1 MWILDSLAEVQIKKP
16 FMILWLTL
24 GAAFLLLA
32 NFFSRNA
39 LYHPLT
45 YALTAVS
52 IWVLWQKNKAPLNG
66 LILPGIAVAAFLLF
80 PDYLIPFSLLFTFA
94 IGKVVFAENFR
105 IWKWLLS
112 SGLLL
117 ITFPIVGNWQNIPEV
132 RNVLPYPY
140 YHLIHAAVHAFCIQ
154 FSLLP
159 FQLRKDSVLEAFD
172 HYTWKTSSD
181 AYKLASETV
190 ALYSKIQSMIRTKE
204 SNPKIEQDLEDYTER
219 VLHQS
224 YRLQEISGELSKVQI
239 AALEQQI
246 SFLKEKLQTLED
258 ITARIQYE
266 QALHNKE
273 KQMEQYEKLQMQYE
287 RLLAQII
294 NYNSSL
300 ENVRFAYANQDL
312 QKASGSNEN
321 IEMFMDLV
329 KARAEGFA
337 GSF

>member
-1 MWILDSLAEVQIKKP
+1 MWILDSLAEVKIKKP

>member
-1 MWILDSLAEVQIKKP
+1 MWILDSLAEVQLKKP
-16 FMILWLTL
+16 FLILWLTL

-32 NFFSRNA
+32 NFFSQNP

-45 YALTAVS
+45 YALTGVS
-52 IWVLWQKNKAPLNG
+52 IWVLWQKDKALLNG
-66 LILPGIAVAAFLLF
+66 LLLPGIALAAFFLV
-80 PDYLIPFSLLFTFA
+80 PQYVIPFSLLFTFA
-94 IGKVVFAENFR
+94 VGKVVFAENFR
-105 IWKWLLS
+105 IWKWLAS

-117 ITFPIVGNWQNIPEV
+117 LTFPIVANWQNIAEI
-132 RNVLPYPY
+132 RGILPFPY
-140 YHLIHAAVHAFCIQ
+140 YYLIHAAVHAFCIQ

-172 HYTWKTSSD
+172 HYAWKTSAE

-190 ALYSKIQSMIRTKE
+190 ALYSKIRSMIRTKE
-204 SNPKIEQDLEDYTER
+204 TNPKIEQDLEDYTEK

-224 YRLQEISGELSKVQI
+224 YRLQEISSELSKVQI
-239 AALEQQI
+239 SALEQQI
-246 SFLKEKLQTLED
+246 SFLKEKVKTLED
-258 ITARIQYE
+258 ITAKIQYE

-273 KQMEQYEKLQMQYE
+273 KQIEQYEKLQMQYE

-312 QKASGSNEN
+312 QRSSGGNEN

-337 GSF
+337 L

>member
-1 MWILDSLAEVQIKKP
+1 MWILDSLAEVQLKKP
-16 FMILWLTL
+16 FLILWLTL

-32 NFFSRNA
+32 NFFSRNPV
-39 LYHPLT
+39 YHPLT

-52 IWVLWQKNKAPLNG
+52 IWVLWQKNKALLNG
-66 LILPGIAVAAFLLF
+66 LILPAIAVAAFLLI
-80 PDYLIPFSLLFTFA
+80 PQYVIPFSLVFTFA

-105 IWKWLLS
+105 IWKWLIS

-117 ITFPIVGNWQNIPEV
+117 ITFPIVANWQNIPEV
-132 RNVLPYPY
+132 RSLLPFPY

-172 HYTWKTSSD
+172 HYAWKTSAD

-190 ALYSKIQSMIRTKE
+190 ALYGKIQSMIRTKE
-204 SNPKIEQDLEDYTER
+204 TSPKIEQDLEDYTER
-219 VLHQS
+219 VLHQA

-239 AALEQQI
+239 SSLEQQI
-246 SFLKEKLQTLED
+246 SFLKEKLKILED
-258 ITARIQYE
+258 ITAKIQYE

-312 QKASGSNEN
+312 QKAPGSNEN

-337 GSF
+337 L

>member
-1 MWILDSLAEVQIKKP
+1 MWILDSLAEVQLKKP
-16 FMILWLTL
+16 FLILWLTL

-32 NFFSRNA
+32 NFFARNP
-39 LYHPLT
+39 LYHPFT

-52 IWVLWQKNKAPLNG
+52 IWVLWQKNKALLNA
-66 LILPGIAVAAFLLF
+66 LILPAIAVAAFFLV
-80 PDYLIPFSLLFTFA
+80 PEYVIPFSILFTFA
-94 IGKVVFAENFR
+94 LGKVVFAENFR
-105 IWKWLLS
+105 IWKWLIS
-112 SGLLL
+112 SALMLV
-117 ITFPIVGNWQNIPEV
+117 TFPIVANWQSIPEV
-132 RNVLPYPY
+132 RSILPFPY

-172 HYTWKTSSD
+172 HYSWKTSAE
-181 AYKLASETV
+181 AYTLASETV

-204 SNPKIEQDLEDYTER
+204 TNPKIAQDLEDYTER
-219 VLHQS
+219 VLHQA
-224 YRLQEISGELSKVQI
+224 YRLQEINGELSKVHLSS
-239 AALEQQI
+239 LEQQI
-246 SFLKEKLQTLED
+246 SFLKEKLNTLED
-258 ITARIQYE
+258 ITAKMQYE

-273 KQMEQYEKLQMQYE
+273 RQLEQYEKLQMQHE

-312 QKASGSNEN
+312 QMASGGNEN

-337 GSF
+337 L